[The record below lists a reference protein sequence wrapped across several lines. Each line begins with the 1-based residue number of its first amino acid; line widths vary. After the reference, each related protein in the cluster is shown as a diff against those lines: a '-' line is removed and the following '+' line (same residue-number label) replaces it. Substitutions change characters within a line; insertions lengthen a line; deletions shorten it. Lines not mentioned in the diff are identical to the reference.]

1 MSVSALSDTK
11 GMIISMKKNVIMNN
25 KNGSALLM
33 VLVAFM
39 FISILIASVF
49 IMTVSNTKQVQLQNY
64 GVQSYYIAR
73 SGAEATYQALTTSD
87 PSLLTQ
93 FASGSLSRSDTI
105 SFEEGTTD
113 ITVVGYNEGTK
124 RRIRITSVGE
134 VNGTNVSRVAILE
147 FNYEDYGD
155 VKWSR

>member
-1 MSVSALSDTK
+1 
-11 GMIISMKKNVIMNN
+11 MKSNV
-25 KNGSALLM
+25 GSALII

-39 FISILIASVF
+39 FITILIASAFF
-49 IMTVSNTKQVQLQNY
+49 IASSNTSQLTSQNY
-64 GVQSYYIAR
+64 GIQSYYLAR
-73 SGAEATYQALTTSD
+73 SGAESTYQALTTSN

-105 SFEEGTTD
+105 SFEEGTAD

-134 VNGTNVSRVAILE
+134 VDGTNVSRVAILE

-155 VKWSR
+155 IKWSR

>member
-1 MSVSALSDTK
+1 
-11 GMIISMKKNVIMNN
+11 MNN
-25 KNGSALLM
+25 KKGSALLM
-33 VLVAFM
+33 VLVTFM

-49 IMTVSNTKQVQLQNY
+49 VITISNTKQVQTQNY
-64 GVQSYYIAR
+64 GIQSYYTAR
-73 SGAEATYQALTTSD
+73 SGAEATYQALTSSN

-105 SFEEGTTD
+105 SFEEGTAD

-134 VNGTNVSRVAILE
+134 VDGTSVSRVAILE

-155 VKWSR
+155 IKWSR